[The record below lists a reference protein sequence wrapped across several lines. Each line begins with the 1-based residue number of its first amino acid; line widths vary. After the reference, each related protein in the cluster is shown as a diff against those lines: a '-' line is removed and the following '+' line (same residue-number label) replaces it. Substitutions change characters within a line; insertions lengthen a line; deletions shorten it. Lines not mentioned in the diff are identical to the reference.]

1 MQAANQQ
8 LLQIVDAQLA
18 EAVRLSGSHL
28 TCHAGCAICCIGPFL
43 ITPLDAWRLNEGLAS
58 APEPLASAIRQ
69 RAAAAAQLFE
79 SDPYL
84 PQIAHAEPAMAAF
97 TQRHQ
102 NVPCPVLD
110 PNSGVCQLYESRPM
124 ACRTYGPPIV
134 LEGEPLPPCPL
145 NFTQASPEEI
155 EAARVAIEPGEA
167 SEKMIRALV
176 DAGLPTEPLLIAL
189 ALR

>member
-1 MQAANQQ
+1 MRTANQQ

-18 EAVRLSGSHL
+18 EAVRRSGSHL

-43 ITPLDAWRLNEGLAS
+43 VTPIDAWRLKEGLAA
-58 APEPLASAIRQ
+58 APPALAAAIAE
-69 RAAAAAQLFE
+69 RAAVASRQFAA
-79 SDPYL
+79 DPQY
-84 PQIAHAEPAMAAF
+84 PQITLDEQALADF

-110 PNSGVCQLYESRPM
+110 PDSGVCQLYEFRPM

-134 LEGEPLPPCPL
+134 LDEEPLPPCPL
-145 NFTQASPEEI
+145 NFTQASPEDV
-155 EAARVAIEPGEA
+155 EAARVTIDPGLA
-167 SEKMIRALV
+167 ATALV
-176 DAGLPTEPLLIAL
+176 QEALSAGLPTERLLIAL

>member
-1 MQAANQQ
+1 MHSANQQ

-18 EAVRLSGSHL
+18 EAVRRSGSHL

-43 ITPLDAWRLNEGLAS
+43 VTPIDAWRLQQGLSS
-58 APEPLASAIRQ
+58 AAEPLASAIRE
-69 RAAAAAQLFE
+69 RAEAAAQQFE
-79 SDPYL
+79 ADPQL
-84 PQIAHAEPAMAAF
+84 PQIAHDEAAMAVF

-110 PNSGVCQLYESRPM
+110 PDSGVCQLYEFRPM

-134 LEGEPLPPCPL
+134 LDGEPLAPCPL
-145 NFTQASPEEI
+145 NFTQASSEEV
-155 EAARVAIEPGEA
+155 EAARVRIDPGEA
-167 SEKMIRALV
+167 ADRLIEAV
-176 DAGLPTEPLLIAL
+176 VEAGLPIEPLLIAL